1 MRQGVKSQLIRVALL
16 AFTAMLIGACTSSV
30 DGAPVKSQGTAPPQG
45 SIDIDKL
52 DGGPYP
58 TEPRPELGVTG
69 NPQMGVA
76 VEAQRMANYVIGPW
90 EVDSELTAAFGFGA
104 IALPNAETLTLI
116 GPSELAAVAGGHG
129 MINGFAS
136 ARTIENKKMLLNA
149 VLRFGDEAAA
159 TAAAGDLGRT
169 ALQQQGVDG
178 PAQPVPIP
186 NYPDAQANQYTTID
200 RTAGKWTAVRSFTAH
215 GPYVLM
221 QLAQATEG
229 LDHAVALVDKAIE
242 MQGPAIDDFR
252 ATDPSEFADI
262 SLDPTGL
269 MARTLPVPDKEA
281 TPIQNAVYEP
291 RGALHFQSDPVR
303 SSKLFDDTAT
313 DLVAMGKTNVY
324 QAGDAE
330 GATGVVDE
338 FFAELEPTSQPAN
351 PVTNMPDSRCRQLED
366 KAFYCLAT
374 ADRYA
379 IETSG
384 ETLLDT
390 QQQIAAQY
398 IMLMS
403 G

>member
-1 MRQGVKSQLIRVALL
+1 MRQGVKSQVIRVALL
-16 AFTAMLIGACTSSV
+16 VFTAALIGACTTNTGGS
-30 DGAPVKSQGTAPPQG
+30 PVKAQGTAPPQG

-52 DGGPYP
+52 DVGPYP

-76 VEAQRMANYVIGPW
+76 VEGQRMANNVVGPW
-90 EVDSELTAAFGFGA
+90 EVDSELTAGFGFGA
-104 IALPNAETLTLI
+104 IVLPNAETLTLI
-116 GPSELAAVAGGHG
+116 GPGELAAVAGGHG

-136 ARTIENKKMLLNA
+136 ARTAEKKKMLLNA

-159 TAAAGDLGRT
+159 TAAATDLGKT

-178 PAQPVPIP
+178 PAQTVPIP
-186 NYPDAQANQYTTID
+186 NHPDAQANQYTTID

-229 LDHAVALVDKAIE
+229 LDAALALVDKAIE
-242 MQGPAIDDFR
+242 LQGPAIDSFR

-281 TPIQNAVYEP
+281 TPVQNAVYEP

-324 QAGDAE
+324 QTGDAE
-330 GATGVVDE
+330 GANGVVDE

-351 PVTNMPDSRCRQLED
+351 PIKNMPDSRCRQLED

-384 ETLLDT
+384 QNLLDT
-390 QQQIAAQY
+390 QQQVAAQY
-398 IMLMS
+398 VMLMS

>member
-1 MRQGVKSQLIRVALL
+1 
-16 AFTAMLIGACTSSV
+16 MLIGACTTTV
-30 DGAPVKSQGTAPPQG
+30 DGAPVKSQGGAPPQG

-52 DGGPYP
+52 DVGPYP

-69 NPQMGVA
+69 NPQLGVA
-76 VEAQRMANYVIGPW
+76 VEAQRMANNVIGPW

-136 ARTIENKKMLLNA
+136 ARTLEGKKMLLNA
-149 VLRFGDEAAA
+149 VLRFGDDAAA
-159 TAAAGDLGRT
+159 TAAATDLGKT

-178 PAQPVPIP
+178 PAQTVPIP
-186 NYPDAQANQYTTID
+186 NHPDAQANQYATID

-221 QLAQATEG
+221 QLAQAAEG
-229 LDHAVALVDKAIE
+229 LDHALALVDEAIE
-242 MQGPAIDDFR
+242 LQGPVIDSFR

-269 MARTLPVPDKEA
+269 MARTLPVPDEEA
-281 TPIQNAVYEP
+281 TPVQNAVYEP

-324 QAGDAE
+324 QTGDAE
-330 GATGVVDE
+330 GAKGVVDE
-338 FFAELEPTSQPAN
+338 FFAELEPTSQQAN
-351 PVTNMPDSRCRQLED
+351 PVKNMPDSRCRQLED
-366 KAFYCLAT
+366 NAFYCLAT

-384 ETLLDT
+384 QSLLDT
-390 QQQIAAQY
+390 QQQVAAQY
-398 IMLMS
+398 VMLMS

>member
-1 MRQGVKSQLIRVALL
+1 MRQGVKSQLIQVALL
-16 AFTAMLIGACTSSV
+16 VFTAMLIGACTSNI

-52 DGGPYP
+52 DVGPYP
-58 TEPRPELGVTG
+58 TEPRPPLGVTG
-69 NPQMGVA
+69 NPRMGVA
-76 VEAQRMANYVIGPW
+76 VEAQRMANNVVGPW

-104 IALPNAETLTLI
+104 MVLPNAETLTLI
-116 GPSELAAVAGGHG
+116 GPGELAAVAGGHG

-136 ARTIENKKMLLNA
+136 ARTAENKKMLLNA
-149 VLRFGDEAAA
+149 VLRFGDEATA
-159 TAAAGDLGRT
+159 TAAAADLGRT

-178 PAQPVPIP
+178 PAQTVPIP
-186 NYPDAQANQYTTID
+186 NHPDAQANHYTTMD
-200 RTAGKWTAVRSFTAH
+200 RIAGKWTAVRSFTAH

-229 LDHAVALVDKAIE
+229 LDPALSLVEKAIE
-242 MQGPAIDDFR
+242 MQGPIIDSFR
-252 ATDPSEFADI
+252 ATDPAEFVDI

-269 MARTLPVPDKEA
+269 LARTLPVPDKEA
-281 TPIQNAVYEP
+281 SPTQNATYEP

-303 SSKLFDDTAT
+303 SSKLFDDTGT
-313 DLVAMGKTNVY
+313 DLVAMAKTNVY
-324 QAGDAE
+324 QTGNAE
-330 GATGVVDE
+330 GAAGIVAE
-338 FFAELEPTSQPAN
+338 FFAEVEPTAQPAN
-351 PVTNMPDSRCRQLED
+351 PVKNMPDSRCLQLED

-384 ETLLDT
+384 PNLLDT
-390 QQQIAAQY
+390 QQQVAAQY
-398 IMLMS
+398 VMLMS